1 LTLFLFFL
9 PFLSFHRSSSPSVS
23 SSVSF
28 SSPPPLLYENYSH
41 MGCWQ
46 FFFGPILCLWQREK
60 KVEAN
65 PQIRDRPPVRTELST
80 LRRGEVGRADG
91 SRAVKGTGSKTVPP
105 SSATIFPQLPSA
117 ARRIINSVDR
127 KKKTTKHRR
136 PPDAR

>member
-1 LTLFLFFL
+1 MTLFLFFL

-28 SSPPPLLYENYSH
+28 SSPPPLLYENYSY

-46 FFFGPILCLWQREK
+46 IFFGPIFCLWQREK

-80 LRRGEVGRADG
+80 LRGEFGRADG
-91 SRAVKGTGSKTVPP
+91 SRAVKGRERLKLWFEIRGERRVSW
-105 SSATIFPQLPSA
+105 SSGVDCGTDC
-117 ARRIINSVDR
+117 RR
-127 KKKTTKHRR
+127 
-136 PPDAR
+136 

>member
-28 SSPPPLLYENYSH
+28 SSPPPLLYENYSY

-46 FFFGPILCLWQREK
+46 IFFGPIFCLWQREK

-80 LRRGEVGRADG
+80 LRGEFGRADG

-105 SSATIFPQLPSA
+105 PSATIFPQPSA
-117 ARRIINSVDR
+117 ARRIIKSVSTE

-136 PPDAR
+136 PDAR